1 MGKTWLCPTTH
12 AERTANASLSSQ
24 ATSMLLEEWG
34 KPLTQRA
41 IFAFRK
47 EGEIFPSNQTYTLWL
62 SSRFP
67 IQKSIPPLLQWGDQS
82 ISRGNTH
89 ILFHLEHPCSAWS
102 PATTTCGEVVSS
114 QKKSLLL
121 LVNAFF
127 QQSFAMLQL
136 DASLFLHGL
145 HTFCRETHFLHEK
158 VIFTFRVNP
167 VALEVKCQH
176 IRSSKHYDF
185 LSLIMQEFLLSKCN
199 SKTSFHLQ
207 INPNYSFLLT
217 SIRKCLLISPYL
229 PLTTAHG
236 DA

>member
-47 EGEIFPSNQTYTLWL
+47 EGEIFPSNQTYPLWL

-89 ILFHLEHPCSAWS
+89 ILFHLEHPSSAWS
-102 PATTTCGEVVSS
+102 PATITCGEVVSS

-127 QQSFAMLQL
+127 QQSFAILQL